1 MLKRRQV
8 RKLLIEALGG
18 ASENMFRATAL
29 LRSDSNQNITDILDQ
44 LRAICDITIVNLP
57 EPSKKLSKYVDMSK
71 LNIKFLFTTP
81 SIKQEVKQLVASANS
96 VSGVFSFRIKHIEK
110 IEK

>member
-29 LRSDSNQNITDILDQ
+29 LRSDSTQNITDILDQ

-57 EPSKKLSKYVDMSK
+57 EPSKNLSKYVDMSK
-71 LNIKFLFTTP
+71 LNIKFLLTTP
-81 SIKQEVKQLVASANS
+81 SLKQEVKQIVASANS

>member
-57 EPSKKLSKYVDMSK
+57 EPSKNLSKYVDMSK
-71 LNIKFLFTTP
+71 LNIKFLLTTP
-81 SIKQEVKQLVASANS
+81 SLKQEVKQIVTSANS
-96 VSGVFSFRIKHIEK
+96 VSGVFSFRIRHIEK